1 MNVVGRWKSATEGT
15 AGKKRPR
22 FIGNRKC
29 LFAIS
34 AITMAQIYLQC
45 TILHHNVQ
53 YSNSLI
59 QSYQLPKLS
68 SMFSTTMGKR
78 RRSLSIVSTTSIS
91 KESDVPIDLVSKTP
105 QKSKAKRSFEASI
118 KINYKPSKDFRTHD
132 DQEHIQL
139 DWMVRNTA
147 KVLGDD
153 AVAPGVSRI
162 EKDWRCHFLVRQCH
176 PHFLFSIVCCRK

>member
-1 MNVVGRWKSATEGT
+1 MNRDGQRKSAT

-59 QSYQLPKLS
+59 QNYQLPKVS
-68 SMFSTTMGKR
+68 SMFFTKR
-78 RRSLSIVSTTSIS
+78 RQRSLSIVSTTSIS
-91 KESDVPIDLVSKTP
+91 KESDVPIDLVPKNP
-105 QKSKAKRSFEASI
+105 KKPKAKRSFEASI
-118 KINYKPSKDFRTHD
+118 KINYKPSKDFRTPD

-153 AVAPGVSRI
+153 AVAPGVSGR
-162 EKDWRCHFLVRQCH
+162 KGLVM
-176 PHFLFSIVCCRK
+176 PFFGLIMSSSPFYSLCCRK